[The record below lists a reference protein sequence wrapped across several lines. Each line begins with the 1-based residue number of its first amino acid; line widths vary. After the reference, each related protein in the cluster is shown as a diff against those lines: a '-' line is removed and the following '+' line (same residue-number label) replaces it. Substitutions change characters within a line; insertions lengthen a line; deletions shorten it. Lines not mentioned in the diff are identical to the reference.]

1 MSILC
6 LIRNHEE
13 NLNEMLVNDTEY
25 RKYLNK
31 AGDSWNKLKAI
42 GMTQE
47 QKDLIENIE
56 SASGCI
62 GSIYSE
68 ISYEKGFRDAVR
80 LIIESLVS
88 P

>member
-13 NLNEMLVNDTEY
+13 NLNKMLVNDTEY

-31 AGDSWNKLKAI
+31 AGDSWNKFKAI
-42 GMTQE
+42 EITQE
-47 QKDLIENIE
+47 QKNLIENIE

-62 GSIYSE
+62 GSIHSE
-68 ISYEKGFRDAVR
+68 ISYEKGFRDAIK
-80 LIIESLVS
+80 LIIESIIY
-88 P
+88 